1 MDFANLPK
9 IDFIL
14 ISHNHYDHLDIKT
27 IKDLWLRDKPKIITP
42 LKNDITIK
50 NILKMLKLLL

>member
-1 MDFANLPK
+1 M
-9 IDFIL
+9 DFIL

-27 IKDLWLRDKPKIITP
+27 IKDLWLRDKHKIITP